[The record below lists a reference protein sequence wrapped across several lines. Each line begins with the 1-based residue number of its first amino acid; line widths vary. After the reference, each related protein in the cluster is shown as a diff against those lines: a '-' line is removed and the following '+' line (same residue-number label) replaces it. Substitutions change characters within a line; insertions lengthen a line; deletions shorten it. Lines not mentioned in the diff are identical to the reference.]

1 MLAGQESNQSLVM
14 DPTPIPQYAILI
26 VLVFRFLFLKR
37 IPNPTALSVTLTYD
51 SEDNQA

>member
-14 DPTPIPQYAILI
+14 DLTPTLQHAILI
-26 VLVFRFLFLKR
+26 VLVFRFLFLKC
-37 IPNPTALSVTLTYD
+37 IPVTLAYD